1 MQPPDLSSEILLLQ
15 QQLESI
21 TKAFDLAVKKDMQ
34 LGELKTIFHEMKVL
48 QARLNDLKADTKNE
62 NNNG

>member
-1 MQPPDLSSEILLLQ
+1 MQPPDKSSEILLLQ
-15 QQLESI
+15 QQLESV

-34 LGELKTIFHEMKVL
+34 LGELKTIFHEMKIL
-48 QARLNDLKADTKNE
+48 QARLNDLQNNMKNE

>member
-21 TKAFDLAVKKDMQ
+21 TKAFDLAVKKDVQ
-34 LGELKTIFHEMKVL
+34 LGELKTIFHEMKIL
-48 QARLNDLKADTKNE
+48 QARLNDLQGNMKNE
-62 NNNG
+62 NQNG